1 MAGALALAGF
11 GSSAVAAD
19 RVLASLPPPDVVMGG
34 DVREYTIA
42 PQDTLTISVFQVTDL
57 NRDVEVDGAGQ
68 IRLPLIGTLSV
79 AGKTA
84 RAVSDEIAGKLRD
97 GYVLSPDVS
106 VTVKGSPSQRVT
118 VEGAVIEPGVY
129 PIVGRTTL
137 LQVIAQAKGP
147 DKIADEKHVAV
158 FRTVKN
164 RRAAAMFDLTAIRS
178 GRADDPVIYGNDV
191 VVVEQSGSRRLLEQV
206 RSAIPLLGIFRWF

>member
-11 GSSAVAAD
+11 GSPAVAAD

-129 PIVGRTTL
+129 PIVGRLREVHRAAGL
-137 LQVIAQAKGP
+137 LESGLT
-147 DKIADEKHVAV
+147 EKELASAMKAPPWRVKKVVALA
-158 FRTVKN
+158 
-164 RRAAAMFDLTAIRS
+164 RRADREALERAICRFADLEIELRGGGSLDEETAVTLALSQAA
-178 GRADDPVIYGNDV
+178 
-191 VVVEQSGSRRLLEQV
+191 
-206 RSAIPLLGIFRWF
+206 